1 MGLVSSLLRSSFT
14 LSSFPLKAATRR
26 AVLAASASV
35 WGNREWPTKLV
46 VRDWNTRR
54 LRLSPGPGL
63 PDLWP
68 HEVTRGRGLS
78 GLSGLARQES
88 RAGAWLGSASGS
100 AGNKQE
106 PGRVTEDRE
115 PPEDERLEDMLG
127 IIVMLSLPMLSSK
140 TFPGD
145 VSV

>member
-1 MGLVSSLLRSSFT
+1 M
-14 LSSFPLKAATRR
+14 A
-26 AVLAASASV
+26 
-35 WGNREWPTKLV
+35 WP
-46 VRDWNTRR
+46 
-54 LRLSPGPGL
+54 
-63 PDLWP
+63 
-68 HEVTRGRGLS
+68 
-78 GLSGLARQES
+78 GLSGLARQEN
-88 RAGAWLGSASGS
+88 RAGAWLWSASES

-106 PGRVTEDRE
+106 PGPGRVTEDRA